1 MWGFLFLIDRSSQP
15 IPSNL
20 PIFLIFPELFQG
32 KVARQKPLFLEKQGV
47 HHVSLGMLDFVEK
60 NCRLDLVC
68 AGFADQVGFD
78 GGNR

>member
-1 MWGFLFLIDRSSQP
+1 MWGFLFLIDRSTQP

-32 KVARQKPLFLEKQGV
+32 KVASQKPLFLEKQGV

-60 NCRLDLVC
+60 KLQ
-68 AGFADQVGFD
+68 AGFSLRRLCRSSRV
-78 GGNR
+78 